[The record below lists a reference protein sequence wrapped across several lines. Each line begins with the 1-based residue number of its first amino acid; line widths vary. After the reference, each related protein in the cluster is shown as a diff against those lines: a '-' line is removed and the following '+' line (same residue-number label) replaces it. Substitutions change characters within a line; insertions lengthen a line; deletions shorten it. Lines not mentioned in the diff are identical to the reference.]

1 MNLCA
6 TLSETQWSQ
15 NFYEV
20 AIDFLKLA
28 ISLSTNLFRD
38 GVLTEIDT
46 LKKSLVSKDDKCKR
60 LLTHFA
66 TLSGNYNSL
75 RSGKCS
81 LGLVGHVKDTCCLIW
96 QKI

>member
-6 TLSETQWSQ
+6 TLSEAQWAQ
-15 NFYEV
+15 NFYERNYFFL
-20 AIDFLKLA
+20 IGDFF
-28 ISLSTNLFRD
+28 TNLFRD

-60 LLTHFA
+60 LLTHCA

-81 LGLVGHVKDTCCLIW
+81 L
-96 QKI
+96 

>member
-20 AIDFLKLA
+20 AIDFFK
-28 ISLSTNLFRD
+28 IGDFITNLFRD

-60 LLTHFA
+60 LLTHCA

-81 LGLVGHVKDTCCLIW
+81 LGLVGHVKDTCCLI
-96 QKI
+96 

>member
-20 AIDFLKLA
+20 AIDFFKLGDF
-28 ISLSTNLFRD
+28 ITNLFQD

-46 LKKSLVSKDDKCKR
+46 LKKMSRK
-60 LLTHFA
+60 
-66 TLSGNYNSL
+66 
-75 RSGKCS
+75 
-81 LGLVGHVKDTCCLIW
+81 
-96 QKI
+96 